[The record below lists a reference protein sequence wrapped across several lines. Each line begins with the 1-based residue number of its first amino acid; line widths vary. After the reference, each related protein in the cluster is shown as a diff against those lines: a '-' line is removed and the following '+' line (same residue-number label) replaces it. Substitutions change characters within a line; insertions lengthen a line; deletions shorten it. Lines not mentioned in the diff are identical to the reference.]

1 MQCGIHGKKVS
12 SSEDDDFPLT
22 DTAAA
27 AAPGECAPFVPL
39 KCTLPHAVAVRRTA
53 TMQCG
58 IHGKKVSSS
67 EDEDLIHTTT
77 AAAAA
82 PGVCL
87 PAIK

>member
-1 MQCGIHGKKVS
+1 MQCGIHGK
-12 SSEDDDFPLT
+12 
-22 DTAAA
+22 
-27 AAPGECAPFVPL
+27 
-39 KCTLPHAVAVRRTA
+39 
-53 TMQCG
+53 Q
-58 IHGKKVSSS
+58 VSSS